1 MTSKTLIL
9 LLSGV
14 FCISAQTISYPSG
27 PKGCSFAAGYQD
39 PPFCTVPNEAPLGKF
54 VPPPPG
60 GSYVDYNFGGKVT
73 LITGPGNIHPYSL
86 PSPFSAHNK
95 YLVIREEQSGNSHI
109 VNAVSG
115 AIVYPNVPFSGSG
128 RFWDAY
134 DDEVYYYVGGT
145 NIVKYTLNTKTTS
158 PIVDYAT
165 NGYNFTKIVTGGSSD
180 TTKDNWM
187 AFWAPNEHKICAV
200 DLSSARTYCAD
211 YTAASPNS
219 RVGWDFIDYAMLSKG
234 IDSRTNKRYVLAMA
248 TPAMGAWSVN
258 LKTGNLDF
266 EFRGPENPD
275 VPGNGDGICDPNE
288 SCLSAPH
295 SDTMEGSDG
304 KQYLV
309 ELKGANSPCELSM
322 VALDL
327 STGVNLWKP
336 ISQSGGRN
344 VGMKIAKCGDVWAD
358 HHIGCAK
365 SAPYCVLSTMTG
377 MYQKAGDTTT
387 PIPAVPHRD
396 ELILMHG
403 AGLDF
408 TRLAMSRSVQYADD
422 SYWTQV
428 RAALSNDASMVA
440 FDSNFGNSTPGT
452 VRVATVSTGV
462 GGVAMAPQPPAPA
475 TTVSVSP
482 ANIKLSQSQS
492 QAFSAVVANSGNT
505 GVNWSLSPAVG
516 VISASGSYT
525 APAAIS
531 AAQTVTVKATS
542 IANPSKS
549 TTAIVSLTPLA
560 LQTNPISQPSPTPSA
575 TGAIRVNA
583 GGESYT
589 DPSGQVWTADTGL
602 TSQTGIATG
611 SPVSGTNSSPL
622 YQSVRYGD
630 AAYDFPVANG
640 TYTVTLKF
648 AEFAGLTAGT
658 RIFHVLLNGMNV
670 LPFFDIAAAAGGP
683 GIAVDRS
690 FPVTVSNGKI
700 SVRTE
705 IVKYGSIISAIE
717 IIPASAG
724 TTPLLPPERSLQSD

>member
-1 MTSKTLIL
+1 MSLKASIL
-9 LLSGV
+9 LVCSV
-14 FCISAQTISYPSG
+14 FYISAQTISYPSG

-39 PPFCTVPNEAPLGKF
+39 PPFCTIPNETPLGNF
-54 VPPPPG
+54 VPPAPG

-73 LITGPGNIHPYSL
+73 LITGPGSLHTYST

-95 YLVIREEQSGNSHI
+95 YLVIREEQTGKSHI

-145 NIVKYTLNTKTTS
+145 NIVKYTLNTQTATQ
-158 PIVDYAT
+158 IVDYAT

-187 AFWAPNEHKICAV
+187 AFWAPNEHKVCAV
-200 DLSSARTYCAD
+200 DLGSVRTYCAD
-211 YTAASPNS
+211 YTAAAPNS
-219 RVGWDFIDYAMLSKG
+219 RVGWDFIDYVLLSKG

-258 LKTGNLDF
+258 LKTGNLDY

-288 SCLSAPH
+288 NCLSAPH
-295 SDTMEGSDG
+295 SDTMEGPDG
-304 KQYLV
+304 RQYLV
-309 ELKGANSPCELSM
+309 ESKGRNEPCELNL

-336 ISQSGGRN
+336 LSQSGGRN
-344 VGMKIAKCGDVWAD
+344 VGMNLAKCGDVWPD

-365 SAPYCVLSTMTG
+365 STPYCVLSTMTG
-377 MYQKAGDTTT
+377 FFQKAGDTST
-387 PIPAVPHRD
+387 PISVVPHRD

-403 AGLDF
+403 PGLDF

-422 SYWTQV
+422 NYWTQV
-428 RAALSNDASMVA
+428 RAALSNDASVIA
-440 FDSNFGNSTPGT
+440 FDSNFGNPTPGT
-452 VRVATVSTGV
+452 VRVATASTGV
-462 GGVAMAPQPPAPA
+462 NGGTALQPRLSPSPAV
-475 TTVSVSP
+475 TVSLSP
-482 ANIKLSQSQS
+482 ANVTLSQSQS
-492 QAFSAVVANSGNT
+492 QAFSAAVANSGNT
-505 GVNWSLSPAVG
+505 EVSWSLSPAVG
-516 VISASGSYT
+516 AISASGSYT

-542 IANPSKS
+542 IADPSKS
-549 TTAIVSLTPLA
+549 ATAIVSLSPVVVETG
-560 LQTNPISQPSPTPSA
+560 PTPGSS
-575 TGAIRVNA
+575 GAIRVNS

-589 DPSGQVWTADTGL
+589 DPAGQVWSADTGFMGY
-602 TSQTGIATG
+602 TGIASG
-611 SPVSGTNSSPL
+611 PPVSGTNSSPL

-630 AAYDFPVANG
+630 SKYDFPVTNG

-658 RIFHVLLNGMNV
+658 RIFHVLLNGTNV

-683 GIAVDRS
+683 AIAVDRS
-690 FPVTVSNGKI
+690 IPVKVSNGNI
-700 SVRTE
+700 SVQLE
-705 IVKYGSIISAIE
+705 MVKYGSIISAIE
-717 IIPASAG
+717 IVPG
-724 TTPLLPPERSLQSD
+724 GR